1 MQKSKWFIVRYDI
14 EMDTERK
21 ITDEQEPEEMEA
33 LMALP
38 EEIDHL
44 RDSGLWRVADDDG
57 VIYAHGR
64 CRHNGGEEMF
74 RPLDALQ
81 GGWGV
86 PIIQYHING
95 HWVTI

>member
-14 EMDTERK
+14 NEAGPERNIK
-21 ITDEQEPEEMEA
+21 DEMEA
-33 LMALP
+33 EIEALMILP
-38 EEIDHL
+38 EEVSHL

-57 VIYAHGR
+57 NVYAHGR
-64 CRHNGGEEMF
+64 NVHNGGEEMF

-86 PIIQYHING
+86 TIIQYHMG
-95 HWVTI
+95 GRWVTI